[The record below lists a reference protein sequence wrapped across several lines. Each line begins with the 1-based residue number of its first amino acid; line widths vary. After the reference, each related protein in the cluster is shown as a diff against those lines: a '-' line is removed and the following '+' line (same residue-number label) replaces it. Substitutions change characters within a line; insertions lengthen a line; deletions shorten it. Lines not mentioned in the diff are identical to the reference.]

1 MKRKKRASK
10 GAGLGSLLVRS
21 FSKRAA
27 QRSSERKASARA
39 SSRKRSRADR
49 ARGSV
54 LQVILELPSKSRAL
68 VPLTLRPV
76 DTPTLPAPEVPALQ
90 TQPVLPAP
98 AALAPAVQV
107 LERESRRHE
116 EARRDQALSVERL
129 IRPDDALK
137 QSIEAF
143 LLDQRSEHTR
153 RAYGRD
159 LKRFVQF
166 LLHKKFAG
174 DVGRIDRA
182 LIVGYK
188 DSLVAEGLQHTTVD
202 RHLATLRSFFK
213 WLADDGLIHESPAAR
228 VRFINPRRLS
238 TTVGFTDAEVRKVL
252 AQPDLHRRTGALHYA
267 ILMVLFYCGL
277 RRSEICE
284 LKMSQLLLERDHHI
298 LKLRGK
304 GNAER
309 IVVLVPAVWNALLY
323 YFRITGRSP
332 VHKEDFL
339 FRPIKNNRTGN
350 TDRPLDPSMIFY
362 IVKRYAK
369 LAGIES
375 RVSPHSCRATAI
387 SNARDHQ
394 VPDRAIQEFAGW
406 ASTSM
411 ITRYDKRRSSI
422 EQSAA
427 HSILYGGDE
436 GRLMPIDP
444 TSAPRE
450 AEPEAEEPTA

>member
-1 MKRKKRASK
+1 MKKK
-10 GAGLGSLLVRS
+10 GLGALLVRS
-21 FSKRAA
+21 FS
-27 QRSSERKASARA
+27 RKAPPSGARSKARRKRRRPVRA
-39 SSRKRSRADR
+39 S
-49 ARGSV
+49 GGI
-54 LQVILELPSKSRAL
+54 LQAMLELPRGETSRGLVSLAPPARDGAPPLASPYPPAAL
-68 VPLTLRPV
+68 VE
-76 DTPTLPAPEVPALQ
+76 LPAPPSVARAMEVLGPSAQ
-90 TQPVLPAP
+90 AR
-98 AALAPAVQV
+98 AG
-107 LERESRRHE
+107 S
-116 EARRDQALSVERL
+116 EARHTLSAEAL

-143 LLDQRSEHTR
+143 LLDQRSEHTK
-153 RAYGRD
+153 RAYGKD
-159 LKRFVQF
+159 LKRFIQY
-166 LLHKKFAG
+166 LLQKRFAG
-174 DVGRIDRA
+174 DVGRIDRS

-188 DSLVAEGLQHTTVD
+188 DSLLAEGLQHTTID

-213 WLADDGLIHESPAAR
+213 WLADDGLISESPAAR

-252 AQPDLHRRTGALHYA
+252 SQPDLHTRVGALHYA

-277 RRSEICE
+277 RRSEVCDIR
-284 LKMSQLLLERDHHI
+284 MSQLLLERDHRI

-304 GNAER
+304 GNHER
-309 IVVLVPAVWNALLY
+309 VVVLIPPVWNAIQY
-323 YFRITGRSP
+323 YFRITGRSASQR
-332 VHKEDFL
+332 EDYL
-339 FRPIKNNRTGN
+339 FRPIRNNRGHG
-350 TDRPLDPSMIFY
+350 TDKPIDPSLIFY

-406 ASTSM
+406 ASTAM

-422 EQSAA
+422 EQSASHA
-427 HSILYGGDE
+427 IQYGGDE

-444 TSAPRE
+444 SRP
-450 AEPEAEEPTA
+450 AEPEPSAEN